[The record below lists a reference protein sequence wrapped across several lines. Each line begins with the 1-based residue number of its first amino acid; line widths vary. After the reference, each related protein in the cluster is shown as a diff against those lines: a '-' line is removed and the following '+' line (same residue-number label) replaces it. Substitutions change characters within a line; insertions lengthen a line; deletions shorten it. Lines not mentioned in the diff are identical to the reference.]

1 MRYTLFLLVSFS
13 SVLLSAQPSGTIN
26 KIKLDKKIDSIFQS
40 YNNKNSPGTAITVI
54 QNGKILTRK
63 SYGLPLLVAEIGM
76 TW

>member
-13 SVLLSAQPSGTIN
+13 SVLLSAQSIAIN
-26 KIKLDKKIDSIFQS
+26 KIKLDKKIDSLFQS
-40 YNNKNSPGTAITVI
+40 YINKNSPGIAITVI

>member
-13 SVLLSAQPSGTIN
+13 SVLLSAQSIAIN

-40 YNNKNSPGTAITVI
+40 YNNKNSPGTVITVI

-63 SYGLPLLVAEIGM
+63 SYGLPLLVAEMGM

>member
-13 SVLLSAQPSGTIN
+13 SVLLSAQSIAIN

-54 QNGKILTRK
+54 QNGKILNRK
-63 SYGLPLLVAEIGM
+63 SYGLALLVAEIRM